1 MLGKFFGSEF
11 GKGLVKG
18 AATGFSKQ
26 FQDDI
31 DRTKNNID
39 NLVVESYKGTVESKK
54 EFDRFYKDN
63 RKVVDQIVANLGGE
77 EGANHPKAIDGA
89 YSLINKG

>member
-39 NLVVESYKGTVESKK
+39 NFQGWFISK
-54 EFDRFYKDN
+54 ER
-63 RKVVDQIVANLGGE
+63 I
-77 EGANHPKAIDGA
+77 
-89 YSLINKG
+89 